1 MATPERSLPPRP
13 AQTPLQ
19 ESAPLHAAQSAPLH
33 AAQSAPLHAAQ
44 SAPLQAA
51 QSAPLK
57 AALRPLLER
66 VGGSVV
72 ESDPEPDDIP
82 IQWLGDVLFHVRLP
96 PAPPRAASAAPA
108 SKRASTDL
116 SDGLARLIAGVEAEL
131 GSPLH
136 TLPRAGKQRA
146 VRLLEERGAFEM
158 RRSAETVAEALGL
171 TRFTV
176 YNYLNRIRAD
186 EA

>member
-13 AQTPLQ
+13 AQ
-19 ESAPLHAAQSAPLH
+19 SA
-33 AAQSAPLHAAQ
+33 
-44 SAPLQAA
+44 LQAA

-72 ESDPEPDDIP
+72 EGDLEPDDIP
-82 IQWLGDVLFHVRLP
+82 IPWLGDVLFHVRLP
-96 PAPPRAASAAPA
+96 PGRARNVPAAPA

-131 GSPLH
+131 GSPLR